1 MRFALVALLL
11 AVLFHWAVPAG
22 ARTVIEKTPCAMG
35 EAQFLKGKKALLAT
49 TKARDAV
56 LVEINKYRPTDPV
69 TADRMAISPLG
80 GSEQPMV
87 GVVMFKDRCVLP
99 GTVKAFPLGAWV
111 AWLATIG
118 LSMGDFVREEVA

>member
-1 MRFALVALLL
+1 MRVALI
-11 AVLFHWAVPAG
+11 AVLIALATPA
-22 ARTVIEKTPCAMG
+22 AAQTVIPKTPCAMG

-56 LVEINKYRPTDPV
+56 LVEINKYRGTDPL

-80 GSEQPMV
+80 GEQPMV

-99 GTVKAFPLGAWV
+99 GTVKAFPLGAWM
-111 AWLATIG
+111 AWLSTLG
-118 LSMGDFVREEVA
+118 LSMDDFVREEVA